1 MAGTGEFD
9 YEVDSLLDKRIG
21 DGSQVEYLVHWK
33 GFTADWD
40 TWEPAD
46 NLQNCKQKIIKFE
59 KQRKKSAANTQKIV
73 KKLVNKSKMAR
84 QDQSFVNSAKNI
96 KQLKKEMKLNSE
108 KKKKTA
114 KPNKNVA
121 IYSIDNVLEAVV
133 NGTSTNPK
141 SKKKKDSVTPKKI
154 VVKVTPL
161 KIKIKREHVVT
172 PTPKKKITLSSPQQ
186 KKKLQSSLK
195 LSASVS
201 KKGNKNSLQGKR
213 RKSEG
218 DVLPN
223 KKEGDEVMNAKNWT
237 AVDEEISFSSDDEPV
252 EKLKVKK
259 VKDSMKQNK
268 KVNGI
273 KVKQKS
279 GTLNDK
285 SKSKEKKESLKNIK
299 LLNSSQKSAF
309 RPVSKK
315 KQEMKLSV
323 SHLIGSKKKAESS
336 GKHEDSTKT
345 VETQKKKDNSTIPK
359 KRKSENLD
367 LTIETDSDSDAEI
380 LYSLSDTSDLAI
392 NDPDSSH
399 YLSNTMPGVDSA
411 RSKSESSVDKR
422 KPSQKGKKNMVKKSK
437 STSEASPGKKIKLL
451 DSLKQASPE
460 KLGSVLQSSQPL
472 LAQPQWV
479 IDDDIT
485 PGTAQ
490 SASLPI
496 SPASM
501 SYKVLLEN
509 LPHQLHP
516 KNKKKATT
524 ETVAS
529 DIERRVSVRASEC
542 AFKYKEIVIK
552 KCQKYTQ
559 IWLNTHTKM
568 KNALNPLVMQEI
580 SMALNAAK
588 YDDSNLVMFSGLC
601 NVFCSGVDLHYL
613 TVGDK
618 KIAARQMA
626 DSLRDLVRKF
636 ITFPKLI
643 VAVVTGPAIGL
654 GSALLPLCDIVYASD
669 KATFYMP
676 YAQLS
681 QTPEGCA
688 SFTLP
693 NIVGIAMA
701 NEMLVGGRKITA
713 IEACQL
719 GFVSQVYWPTSM
731 MQEVIPRVQH
741 MALVSGKVLETTKL
755 LVRSHQRTKLDLTNE
770 SECNLLVER
779 WPSPE
784 CQRAIEEFISND
796 KNYIL

>member
-1 MAGTGEFD
+1 
-9 YEVDSLLDKRIG
+9 
-21 DGSQVEYLVHWK
+21 
-33 GFTADWD
+33 
-40 TWEPAD
+40 
-46 NLQNCKQKIIKFE
+46 
-59 KQRKKSAANTQKIV
+59 
-73 KKLVNKSKMAR
+73 MAR
-84 QDQSFVNSAKNI
+84 QDQSQVTSVKPNFKR
-96 KQLKKEMKLNSE
+96 KKKEPKSE
-108 KKKKTA
+108 NMSKKKDEKSNQNMSALTLDD
-114 KPNKNVA
+114 VF
-121 IYSIDNVLEAVV
+121 ETVV
-133 NGTSTNPK
+133 NGTSSKP
-141 SKKKKDSVTPKKI
+141 SSIKKKKSPKDKSTPQKGDKSQIAKKIISSAKKKTIASTPK
-154 VVKVTPL
+154 
-161 KIKIKREHVVT
+161 
-172 PTPKKKITLSSPQQ
+172 Q
-186 KKKLQSSLK
+186 KKKLLKPAK
-195 LSASVS
+195 LSPFANKTTKP
-201 KKGNKNSLQGKR
+201 KKLKEVNK
-213 RKSEG
+213 RKSDS
-218 DVLPN
+218 DVLDSRKIGSGKKVN
-223 KKEGDEVMNAKNWT
+223 KTKSWT
-237 AVDEEISFSSDDEPV
+237 AVDEEISFSSEDEIN
-252 EKLKVKK
+252 EKSSLKLQ
-259 VKDSMKQNK
+259 KDKSKQNK
-268 KVNGI
+268 KDNEVKLTKKAVKIKDVKVSTGS
-273 KVKQKS
+273 KVKHESNAVKK
-279 GTLNDK
+279 GLK
-285 SKSKEKKESLKNIK
+285 VSKFYSPNLGSNT
-299 LLNSSQKSAF
+299 SHKSAF
-309 RPVSKK
+309 KPFNKK
-315 KQEMKLSV
+315 RNHMKLSV
-323 SHLIGSKKKAESS
+323 SHLIGAKKKSDGDKLELNKSIGNS
-336 GKHEDSTKT
+336 GK
-345 VETQKKKDNSTIPK
+345 QKKKLNSLQQR
-359 KRKSENLD
+359 KRKLD
-367 LTIETDSDSDAEI
+367 SSDIKIETDSDSDEEI

-392 NDPDSSH
+392 NDPDSSQFQA
-399 YLSNTMPGVDSA
+399 SRKPDADSG
-411 RSKSESSVDKR
+411 RSKSESSVDKS
-422 KPSQKGKKNMVKKSK
+422 KKILQKGKKVSVTKSK
-437 STSEASPGKKIKLL
+437 SSSETTPGKSKKIKLL
-451 DSLKQASPE
+451 DSLKQTTSPE
-460 KLGSVLQSSQPL
+460 KLVRPVSPTPVYTTVKHTTPSGSVLQSSQPL

-479 IDDDIT
+479 LDDEIT

-516 KNKKKATT
+516 KNKKKTT
-524 ETVAS
+524 DIVES

-552 KCQKYTQ
+552 KCHKYTQ

-580 SMALNAAK
+580 SSALNAAK

-618 KIAARQMA
+618 KVAARQMA
-626 DSLRDLVRKF
+626 DALRDLVRKF

-654 GSALLPLCDIVYASD
+654 GSTLLPLCDIVYASD

-701 NEMLVGGRKITA
+701 NELLVGGRKITA

-755 LVRSHQRTKLDLTNE
+755 LIRSHQRTKLDLTNE

-779 WPSPE
+779 WPATE
-784 CQRAIEEFISND
+784 CQKAIEEFLSNE
-796 KNYIL
+796 KNYML